1 MGLDDITEKASDAGI
16 EKAGD
21 TAAKKSGGGN
31 ADKVD
36 DLEKKADDKIGK

>member
-1 MGLDDITEKASDAGI
+1 MGLDDMTEKASDAGI
-16 EKAGD
+16 EKVGD
-21 TAAKKSGGGN
+21 TAAKKTGGGN